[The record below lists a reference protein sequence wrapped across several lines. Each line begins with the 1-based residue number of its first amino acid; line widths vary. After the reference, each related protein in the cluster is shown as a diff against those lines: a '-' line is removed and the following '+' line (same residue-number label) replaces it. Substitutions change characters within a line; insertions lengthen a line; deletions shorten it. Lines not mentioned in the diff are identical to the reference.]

1 MRGDAEWRLA
11 HLEAAGDLARG
22 RIDHYQLFAFGR
34 GEVGK
39 LAVADMAMPAGL
51 PPMAIS
57 ATGFM
62 SASETTVSE
71 SPVWLVT
78 KASLTVAGSD
88 VADTQ
93 TAMLASIA
101 AVDDNISRLS
111 APSCRCAGRHQPPA
125 STFVFSAS
133 RPPR

>member
-1 MRGDAEWRLA
+1 
-11 HLEAAGDLARG
+11 
-22 RIDHYQLFAFGR
+22 
-34 GEVGK
+34 
-39 LAVADMAMPAGL
+39 MAMPAGL

-62 SASETTVSE
+62 SASETTVSD

-78 KASLTVAGSD
+78 KASVTVAGSD

-101 AVDDNISRLS
+101 AVDDNISRL
-111 APSCRCAGRHQPPA
+111 
-125 STFVFSAS
+125 
-133 RPPR
+133 